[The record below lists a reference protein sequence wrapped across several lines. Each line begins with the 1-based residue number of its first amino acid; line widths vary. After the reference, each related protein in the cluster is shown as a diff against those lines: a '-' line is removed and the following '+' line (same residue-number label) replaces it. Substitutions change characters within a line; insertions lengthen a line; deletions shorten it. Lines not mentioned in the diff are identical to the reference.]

1 MTREGV
7 IRTVGGWVGW
17 RRDEGKGPF
26 LTCHEQHQCRGHSGG
41 YTVLNEGG
49 ILVEK
54 CNNLIGQQESDGL

>member
-1 MTREGV
+1 M

-26 LTCHEQHQCRGHSGG
+26 LTCHEQHH
-41 YTVLNEGG
+41 VLNGGG

-54 CNNLIGQQESDGL
+54 CDDLIGQQEGDGL

>member
-17 RRDEGKGPF
+17 RRDD
-26 LTCHEQHQCRGHSGG
+26 HSLPV
-41 YTVLNEGG
+41 TSSTSVEVTQVDVLNGGG

-54 CNNLIGQQESDGL
+54 CDDLIGQQEGDGL

>member
-26 LTCHEQHQCRGHSGG
+26 LTCHEQHQCIGHSGG
-41 YTVLNEGG
+41 CTQWRRH
-49 ILVEK
+49 
-54 CNNLIGQQESDGL
+54 CC

>member
-1 MTREGV
+1 MMREGV

-17 RRDEGKGPF
+17 RRDEG
-26 LTCHEQHQCRGHSGG
+26 RDHSSPVMSS
-41 YTVLNEGG
+41 TSVEVTQVDVLNRGG